1 MEKQKR
7 ETERRYRATRVAL
20 AGVGILACA
29 IVGWHIGSRTAATP
43 KPAEPHPQKTE
54 RLSAGPAR
62 SLTARRP
69 PRHTPETPA
78 ETTPPGAIP
87 GEAVLRFSS
96 EEALRQFLAN
106 PPKGIRVLAS
116 ESRLRAARIGYDDP
130 AALDGLRDS
139 PESGIEYN
147 LIVSVPEL
155 PDPDQVASLGP
166 AAPFGDTALEW
177 LGAADRPPTWGA
189 NIRVAV
195 LDSGVRYHPALAGV
209 SIRSID
215 LIGAGAS
222 GDYSGHGTAVA
233 SLLAGS
239 AGGIFGVAPGV
250 EIFDIRVLDGAGIG
264 DSFTLATGI
273 LRAADMGA
281 QVITLS
287 LGTYGDSPLLRDA
300 INYALSKNIA
310 VVAAAGNEGYA
321 NLAYPA
327 RYPGVIAVG
336 AVDATG
342 TVAPF
347 SNSGEPLAIVAPG
360 TAITAAW
367 LDGRAIAFSGTSAAV
382 PLVGGAIAYVL
393 ADQRNLSPA
402 AAADIVLQNANET
415 GPPGAD
421 PAYGQ
426 GILDLERLSQRRT
439 MGLHD
444 LAVASHWI
452 YASDADA
459 QGGIPIQVTV
469 QNRGTVTES
478 YSILT
483 VTDGRS
489 TLRFTLPS
497 LAPGT
502 TATSVFHL
510 DPSGGGSPPFIQSIV
525 SRPGVQ
531 DYRPDNNTR
540 TSILS
545 TPGTDTP

>member
-1 MEKQKR
+1 MENHKR
-7 ETERRYRATRVAL
+7 ETEGRYRATRVAL

-29 IVGWHIGSRTAATP
+29 IVGWHLGSRTATTP
-43 KPAEPHPQKTE
+43 KPADPHPQKTE

-116 ESRLRAARIGYDDP
+116 ESRLRAARIAYDDP
-130 AALDGLRDS
+130 AALDALRDS

-195 LDSGVRYHPALAGV
+195 LDSGVRSHPALAGV
-209 SIRSID
+209 PIRSID
-215 LIGAGAS
+215 LIGGGGN

-239 AGGIFGVAPGV
+239 AGGIYGVAPGV
-250 EIFDIRVLDGAGIG
+250 EIFDIRVLDGSGIG

-321 NLAYPA
+321 NLSYPA

-342 TVAPF
+342 TIAPF
-347 SNSGEPLAIVAPG
+347 SNSGERLAIVAPG

-393 ADQRNLSPA
+393 ADQRSLSPA

-426 GILDLERLSQRRT
+426 GTLDLERLSQRRT

-452 YASDADA
+452 YASDAGA
-459 QGGIPIQVTV
+459 QGAIPVQVTV

-489 TLRFTLPS
+489 TRRFTLPS
-497 LAPGT
+497 LDPGT

-510 DPSGGGSPPFIQSIV
+510 DPSGGDSPPFIQSSV

-545 TPGTDTP
+545 PPGTDTP